1 MTSVARVEPISDP
14 RQFKD
19 YSDRTLLN
27 FNVVDIQTVY
37 FSGDRIP
44 YFEYTF
50 ARKMRDS
57 SIGQR
62 LFSVN
67 ETSSSP
73 GRIIGDVLS
82 NAFTLDDLGKILND
96 VNLIYNVFPRRAY
109 GEVLISVRQS
119 INLTLQELIKQKTR
133 QDQLVDYFKI
143 LQPDLNFI
151 VKDISV
157 TNVDQNNIPYLSYN
171 IYNQDK
177 LLFQVT
183 EFNEE
188 FPPFSNFLTLLVNIS
203 EITIRDLD
211 ALRDD
216 IKKIYIRKE
225 FTFDNVVMGM
235 YFQSKEPIRDSILE
249 EIDIIVSN
257 KTALLSDPGSSET
270 QGVNPTS
277 DGTTSSE
284 TQGAVLTSTGTTSTG
299 TTSTG
304 TQGEVL
310 TSNGTTSTGTQGE
323 TQTSNGTTSNG
334 TQGETQTSNGTTSN
348 GTQGEVLT
356 STTTTSTGTQG
367 ATQTSTGTTSTGTQ
381 GATQTSTGT
390 TSTGTQGSTQTSN
403 GTQGTTQTST
413 IITSNGAIQTST
425 GTEGSTDISNI
436 ENGDTKSSLS
446 SLQILGIVF
455 GSLLL
460 AALVVVLIVL
470 IVNLL
475 RKKIRMK

>member
-27 FNVVDIQTVY
+27 FNVVDINTVY
-37 FSGDRIP
+37 FSGDEIP

-133 QDQLVDYFKI
+133 QDQLVDYFKM

-171 IYNQDK
+171 IYNQDLI

-235 YFQSKEPIRDSILE
+235 YFLSKEPIRDSILQ

-270 QGVNPTS
+270 QGATQTS
-277 DGTTSSE
+277 TGTTSSE
-284 TQGAVLTSTGTTSTG
+284 TQGEVLTSTTTTSTT

-310 TSNGTTSTGTQGE
+310 TSNGTTSTGTQGA
-323 TQTSNGTTSNG
+323 TPTSTTTTS
-334 TQGETQTSNGTTSN
+334 T
-348 GTQGEVLT
+348 GTQGEVLTSNGTISTGTQGATPT

-367 ATQTSTGTTSTGTQ
+367 ATL
-381 GATQTSTGT
+381 
-390 TSTGTQGSTQTSN
+390 TSN
-403 GTQGTTQTST
+403 GTQGTTQTSNT
-413 IITSNGAIQTST
+413 TTSNGAIQTST

-460 AALVVVLIVL
+460 TALVIVLIVL

-475 RKKIRMK
+475 RKKT